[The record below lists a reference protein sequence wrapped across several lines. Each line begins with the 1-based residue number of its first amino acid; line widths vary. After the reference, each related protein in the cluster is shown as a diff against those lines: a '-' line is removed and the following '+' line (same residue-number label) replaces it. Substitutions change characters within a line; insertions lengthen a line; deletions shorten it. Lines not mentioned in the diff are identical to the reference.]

1 MLKFLVFADFHY
13 KKGMY
18 ASTLTHLEAI
28 LKRAHDEG
36 AEFII
41 HLGDF
46 CNDYAGSPE
55 AVNAYL
61 HNGCSLPVFGVYGN
75 HELETR
81 GNTMENVTP
90 LLCSGKVTF
99 GKDGAGYWHH
109 DIGCCRLIG
118 LDTNYSF
125 NPETAQWQHN
135 LPASWG
141 APEGNLY
148 ANSLG
153 PEQLEWLEKTVAE
166 AHGKGQKALIF
177 SHAGLSGEWESSPD
191 AEKVREI
198 FGRYKRTVLMC
209 LNGHLHTNHFC
220 EKDGVAYFD
229 VNTVLNG
236 CWKVCTTH
244 HYAEEHT
251 FIRETFDADGNI
263 NGTEEARLDTL
274 TQGINTWFFE
284 DPLSA
289 IVEITDGG
297 IKITGSRTEWK
308 HGIAPFDPEDGI
320 KPEITDR

>member
-18 ASTLTHLEAI
+18 ASTLAHLEAI
-28 LKRAHDEG
+28 LKRAQDDG

-55 AVNAYL
+55 ALNAYL
-61 HNGCSLPVFGVYGN
+61 HNRCSLPVFGIYGN

-81 GNTMENVTP
+81 GNTMANVTP
-90 LLCSGKVTF
+90 MLCSADVTF
-99 GKDGAGYWHH
+99 GGNDAGYWHY
-109 DIGCCRLIG
+109 DTGAYRLIG

-125 NPETAQWQHN
+125 EPEASVWQHN

-141 APEGNLY
+141 APDGNLY

-153 PEQLEWLEKTVAE
+153 LMQLCWLEETVAE
-166 AHGKGQKALIF
+166 AHRKGLKALIF

-191 AEKVREI
+191 AAKIREI
-198 FGRYKRTVLMC
+198 FGRYNGTVLMC
-209 LNGHLHTNHFC
+209 LNGHLHTDHFC
-220 EKDGVAYFD
+220 TKDGISYFD

-236 CWKVCTTH
+236 CWKVCKTH
-244 HYAEEHT
+244 HYSEKHT

-263 NGTEEARLDTL
+263 TGTEDARLDTL
-274 TQGINTWFFE
+274 AQGMNTWFFE
-284 DPLSA
+284 NPLSA

-308 HGIAPFDPEDGI
+308 HGIAPIDPEEGI